1 MSDVTT
7 EGAPAVAAQDP
18 ANLTGPG
25 VTQNPANADSVF
37 DTARI
42 SEENARLRGELIAE
56 NERLKAALA
65 DSRAAGVAAE
75 GLSDEDVRMIEH
87 PEEYDEA
94 FATIGQH
101 SILTDRL
108 SALQTRLDS
117 IETQRQ
123 QQQAPDVAPQA
134 VPQPG
139 AAVVTSDPLASQ
151 GPFAA
156 GGTVGD
162 GSSHGTASGDT
173 AENVQPNEN
182 TTSDFSAFSDE
193 QLAAELARREQDDT
207 GA

>member
-1 MSDVTT
+1 MSNVST
-7 EGAPAVAAQDP
+7 EGAPAVATQDP

-65 DSRAAGVAAE
+65 DSHASGVAAQ
-75 GLSDEDVRMIEH
+75 GLSDDDVRMIEH
-87 PEEYDEA
+87 PEEYSEA

-108 SALQTRLDS
+108 SALQTRIDALHA
-117 IETQRQ
+117 QAAA
-123 QQQAPDVAPQA
+123 QQAPDVAPQT

-139 AAVVTSDPLASQ
+139 AATVTSDPL
-151 GPFAA
+151 A

-162 GSSHGTASGDT
+162 GSSHGTPSGAT
-173 AENVQPNEN
+173 AENVQPGTN

>member
-1 MSDVTT
+1 MGETFT
-7 EGAPAVAAQDP
+7 EGAPAVAANDP

-25 VTQNPANADSVF
+25 VTQNPDNADSVF
-37 DTARI
+37 DAARI

-134 VPQPG
+134 VPQP
-139 AAVVTSDPLASQ
+139 AAATVTADPI
-151 GPFAA
+151 A

-162 GSSHGTASGDT
+162 GSSHGVASGDT

>member
-1 MSDVTT
+1 MGETFT
-7 EGAPAVAAQDP
+7 EGAPAVAANDP

-25 VTQNPANADSVF
+25 VTQNPDNADSVF
-37 DTARI
+37 DAARI

-94 FATIGQH
+94 FATVGQH

-108 SALQTRLDS
+108 SALQAQLDGIRTRAA
-117 IETQRQ
+117 

-134 VPQPG
+134 VPQP
-139 AAVVTSDPLASQ
+139 AAATVTADPI
-151 GPFAA
+151 A

-162 GSSHGTASGDT
+162 GSSHGVASGDT

>member
-94 FATIGQH
+94 FATVGQH
-101 SILTDRL
+101 SILTDKL
-108 SALQTRLDS
+108 SQLQARIDAIGVQL
-117 IETQRQ
+117 Q

-134 VPQPG
+134 VPQPD
-139 AAVVTSDPLASQ
+139 AARVTSDPI
-151 GPFAA
+151 A

-162 GSSHGTASGDT
+162 GSSHGVASGDT